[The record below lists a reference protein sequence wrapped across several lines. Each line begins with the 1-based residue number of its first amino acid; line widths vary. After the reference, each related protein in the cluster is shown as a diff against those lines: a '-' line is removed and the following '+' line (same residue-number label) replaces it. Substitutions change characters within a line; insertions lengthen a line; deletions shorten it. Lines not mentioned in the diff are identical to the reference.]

1 MTRTIGVTGATGT
14 LGGRVAARLAGRD
27 DVALRLVVR
36 DPGRAPRLPGAE
48 VVAAP
53 GGYADG
59 PGLAAALAGVHT
71 LYLVSAAEAEDRL
84 EQHRTAVRAAADAG
98 VQRVVYTSFLGA
110 APDAVF
116 TLARQHAA
124 TEDALA
130 ATGVRSTVLRHAMY
144 ADFVP
149 FFATLEEGRVVIAA
163 PAGEGRASFVS
174 RDDLADVGA
183 AALLDDSPALDGAT
197 LDVTGPAPLSL
208 DEAVAVLAE
217 VTGRPAVYRRQT
229 VEEAWATR
237 RPSGHP
243 DWEIEGWVTSYLAI
257 AAGEMAAVSDVVP
270 SLTGRPA
277 RTVAEHLRA
286 HPEDWAHLR
295 GAAGT
300 GRSTSALPGA
310 SPDA

>member
-1 MTRTIGVTGATGT
+1 MPRVIAVTGATGA
-14 LGGRVAARLAGRD
+14 LGRRVAERLAGREE
-27 DVALRLVVR
+27 VALRLVVR
-36 DPGRAPRLPGAE
+36 DAPRAPRVPGAE

-59 PGLAAALAGVHT
+59 PGLTAALAGVHT

-84 EQHRTAVRAAADAG
+84 QQHRTAVAAAAAAG

-124 TEDALA
+124 TEEALA
-130 ATGVRSTVLRHAMY
+130 ATGVRTTVLRHAMY

-149 FFATLEEGRVVIAA
+149 FFAVLEDGQAVIAA
-163 PAGEGRASFVS
+163 PADDGRASFVS
-174 RDDLADVGA
+174 RDDLADVA
-183 AALLDDSPALDGAT
+183 AAVLLDDSPALDGAV
-197 LDVTGPAPLSL
+197 LDATGPEALSL
-208 DEAVAVLAE
+208 DDAAAVLAE
-217 VTGRPAVYRRQT
+217 VTGRPAAYRRQT

-243 DWEIEGWVTSYLAI
+243 DWEVEGWVTSYRAI
-257 AAGEMAAVSDVVP
+257 AAGEMSRVTDVVP
-270 SLTGRPA
+270 RLTGHPA

-295 GAAGT
+295 
-300 GRSTSALPGA
+300 S
-310 SPDA
+310 

>member
-1 MTRTIGVTGATGT
+1 MPHVIAVTGATGA
-14 LGGRVAARLAGRD
+14 LGRRVVDRLAGRD
-27 DVALRLVVR
+27 DVRLRLVVR
-36 DPGRAPRLPGAE
+36 DAARAPRVPGAE
-48 VVAAP
+48 VVAVP

-59 PGLAAALAGVHT
+59 AGLAAALAGVHT

-84 EQHRTAVRAAADAG
+84 QQHLTAVSAAAAAG

-124 TEDALA
+124 TEAALA

-149 FFATLEEGRVVIAA
+149 FFAVLEDGQAVIAA
-163 PAGEGRASFVS
+163 PAGDGRASFVS
-174 RDDLADVGA
+174 RDDLADVA
-183 AALLDDSPALDGAT
+183 AAVLLDGSPALDGAVI
-197 LDVTGPAPLSL
+197 DVTGPAALSL
-208 DEAVAVLAE
+208 DDAAAVLTE
-217 VTGRPAVYRRQT
+217 VTGLPAVYRRQT

-257 AAGEMAAVSDVVP
+257 AAGELARVTDAVAI
-270 SLTGRPA
+270 LAGHPA
-277 RTVAEHLRA
+277 RTVGEHLRA

-295 GAAGT
+295 
-300 GRSTSALPGA
+300 S
-310 SPDA
+310 

>member
-1 MTRTIGVTGATGT
+1 MPRVIAVTGATGA
-14 LGGRVAARLAGRD
+14 LGRRVVERLAGREE
-27 DVALRLVVR
+27 VALRLVVR
-36 DPGRAPRLPGAE
+36 DAPRAPRVPGAE

-59 PGLAAALAGVHT
+59 PGLTAALAGVHT

-84 EQHRTAVRAAADAG
+84 QQHRTAVAAAAAAG

-124 TEDALA
+124 TEEALA
-130 ATGVRSTVLRHAMY
+130 VTGVRTTVLRHAMY

-149 FFATLEEGRVVIAA
+149 FFAVLEDGQAVIAA
-163 PAGEGRASFVS
+163 PADDGRASFVS
-174 RDDLADVGA
+174 RDDLADVA
-183 AALLDDSPALDGAT
+183 AAVLLDDSPALDGAV
-197 LDVTGPAPLSL
+197 LDATGPEALSL
-208 DEAVAVLAE
+208 DDAAAVLAE
-217 VTGRPAVYRRQT
+217 VTGRPAAYRRQT

-243 DWEIEGWVTSYLAI
+243 DWEVEGWVTSYRAI
-257 AAGEMAAVSDVVP
+257 AAGEMSRVTDVVP
-270 SLTGRPA
+270 RLTGHPA

-295 GAAGT
+295 
-300 GRSTSALPGA
+300 S
-310 SPDA
+310 